1 MEKCGVCFLL
11 ERLFAFKSPYI
22 SRLFLPFALLILH
35 RRTVA
40 GAILSGYAVLITAA
54 ALKPSSKA
62 PEAAA
67 APAAAAP
74 AASAGTIPGV
84 DSDEFASFIESEE
97 NIMKLVDSL
106 DK

>member
-11 ERLFAFKSPYI
+11 ERLFAFKSPFI

-67 APAAAAP
+67 AAAP